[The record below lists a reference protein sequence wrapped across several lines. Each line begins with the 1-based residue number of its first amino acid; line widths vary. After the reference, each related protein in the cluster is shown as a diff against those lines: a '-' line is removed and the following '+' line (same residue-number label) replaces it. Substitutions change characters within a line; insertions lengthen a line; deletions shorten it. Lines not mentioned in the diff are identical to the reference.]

1 MQNSSGMS
9 LFSACRHHVPV
20 ASKNANRNFRM
31 MQISWNGLPG
41 TFWVGY
47 HIVIHTPLSS
57 VYEASG

>member
-20 ASKNANRNFRM
+20 ASKNANRNFSM

-41 TFWVGY
+41 TFG
-47 HIVIHTPLSS
+47 
-57 VYEASG
+57 